1 MIKKSPVA
9 KIWRKH
15 KARIANWWSEK
26 AVFSKLIE
34 ERGRTDTSWR
44 LITKESAQ
52 SFQFAHILPKGMY
65 PEFRLDPNNIVIVD
79 SIAQHNWVDS
89 IVAWF
94 KYEFKEMVLKGT
106 AVKAIHDLYVSQ
118 FSWLE

>member
-1 MIKKSPVA
+1 MKKTPLA

-34 ERGRTDTSWR
+34 ERGRTDTSWK

>member
-9 KIWRKH
+9 KIWRK
-15 KARIANWWSEK
+15 KKTRLANWWGEK
-26 AVFSKLIE
+26 ALFMKLID

-44 LITKESAQ
+44 PITRESAQ

-65 PEFRLDPNNIVIVD
+65 PELRNNPNNIIIVD

-94 KYEFKEMVLKGT
+94 KWEFYKMVMRGT
-106 AVKAIHDLYVSQ
+106 AVKAIHDLYVSN